1 MKDIVFT
8 QKRQKTEL
16 IILLVCFLL
25 AIATDVV
32 SIIVYKTEWKE
43 LYTQWLW
50 ILILTAVLY
59 VVFLV
64 LRLIFFGVLK
74 IFKKH

>member
-25 AIATDVV
+25 AIATNVV
-32 SIIVYKTEWKE
+32 SIIVYKTDWKE

-50 ILILTAVLY
+50 TLILTAVLY
-59 VVFLV
+59 IVFLI
-64 LRLIFFGVLK
+64 LRLIFFGILK

>member
-25 AIATDVV
+25 AIATNVV
-32 SIIVYKTEWKE
+32 SIIVYKTDWKE
-43 LYTQWLW
+43 LYTQWL
-50 ILILTAVLY
+50 
-59 VVFLV
+59 
-64 LRLIFFGVLK
+64 
-74 IFKKH
+74 